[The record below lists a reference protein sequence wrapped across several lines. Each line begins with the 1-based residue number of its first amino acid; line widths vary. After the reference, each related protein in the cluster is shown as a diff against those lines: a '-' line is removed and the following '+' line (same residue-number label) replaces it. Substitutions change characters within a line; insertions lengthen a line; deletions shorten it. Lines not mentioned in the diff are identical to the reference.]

1 MAETIHLNVE
11 QAAAMNPKEICR
23 DCRALKPT
31 WVECRN
37 CYKPICAECTVTC
50 AACPDFDRDGYCV
63 NCALNHAGFEKR
75 DGKYYCENDALPDSV
90 LDAKECL

>member
-50 AACPDFDRDGYCV
+50 AACPDFDQDGYCV
-63 NCALNHAGFEKR
+63 ECALNHAGFEKR
-75 DGKYYCENDALPDSV
+75 GEAWYCENCPLP
-90 LDAKECL
+90 A